1 METIVARR
9 AVATGDD
16 VTVDEEVAGVSIGGG
31 GSREEGGGAA
41 APTSVVGAEGCCGL
55 EKNLE
60 RISGPRCRVTIART
74 RCATMSGSA
83 ETASFISLI
92 ASGKRRLRKME
103 ILCQN
108 NRAKKDGRG
117 RVTSKCRQLNCFTVK
132 RKQKNSGVM

>member
-9 AVATGDD
+9 AVATDGD
-16 VTVDEEVAGVSIGGG
+16 VTVGEEVDGAGIGSGGG
-31 GSREEGGGAA
+31 GGREGGGGAA
-41 APTSVVGAEGCCGL
+41 APALVFVAVGCCGL

-108 NRAKKDGRG
+108 NRAKKR
-117 RVTSKCRQLNCFTVK
+117 
-132 RKQKNSGVM
+132 